1 MDGYTAPDF
10 GIEIWDDVKCA
21 EAQAPRNPPGEKATK
36 TVTILSRGWFED
48 MHDEMFAPLVRPTR
62 RSFVAG
68 TAALLATTSGLARAA
83 EVDPAAPRGKDR
95 NLLTKAYSAEKVKA
109 ALIPRE
115 SYKPFPTIQDR
126 AGWDG
131 LRAETRAGLV
141 KDGEAFLGYHW
152 PEMPAT
158 IFLEYARMGN
168 RTDYEQIRG
177 KRNGALK
184 ALVFAECVEAK
195 GRFRDDIVNGL
206 WAICEQS
213 FWGVPAH
220 LYIQKADLGLPD
232 PREPIVDLFAAE
244 TGALLATAVYLL
256 GDTLDIVNPLVRER
270 VIFEAERR
278 IIVPCLT
285 ENFMWMGL
293 PGGKP
298 RHDLPWLE
306 DPQHGEVQ
314 PVNNWDAWI
323 CWNWLTV
330 ALFLDRDADRRAK
343 GVSKMMVCLDKFIN
357 TYPDDG
363 GCEEGP
369 GYWNVAAGAMM
380 DGLELLRSATNGVV
394 DIYAHPLM
402 LEMALYMPRTQIAG
416 DFYINQGDASS
427 IIHLDADKMYR
438 FGARLKNKELMALA
452 VSAIPPNYR
461 PVTVPGLFNET
472 TLRGQ
477 GAGKAPLYRDTWL
490 RETHIMA
497 ARQKEG
503 STDGLYL
510 ACIASD
516 NGKSHSHNDTG
527 SVWVYSNGLPILMDI
542 GGETYQKKS
551 FDKHRYEIESTQSGF
566 HTLPT
571 IGGFDQGVGVG
582 FEATDH
588 AYKATDAYAE
598 LGMELKKAYPAGAKI
613 KSWRRTVKLNRGAQ
627 QSVEMLD
634 AFYLE
639 TPETV
644 ILNLMTTCTVTE
656 IAKGVLELRDPVFGK
671 SVVNPK
677 PGTTTPPLR
686 ITFDASLLSYA
697 VDPFLSDN
705 HELIENWNGKASRI
719 RLKTLGPVSSGK
731 LRVVVA
737 RG

>member
-1 MDGYTAPDF
+1 
-10 GIEIWDDVKCA
+10 
-21 EAQAPRNPPGEKATK
+21 
-36 TVTILSRGWFED
+36 
-48 MHDEMFAPLVRPTR
+48 MFLKPTR
-62 RSFVAG
+62 RTFLAG
-68 TAALLATTSGLARAA
+68 TAAVLATPSSLLKA
-83 EVDPAAPRGKDR
+83 EQNSDPAAPRGRNR
-95 NLLTKAYSAEKVKA
+95 NLLTSGYSADMVRG
-109 ALIPRE
+109 ALVPIE
-115 SYKPFPTIQDR
+115 SYRPFPTIRDR
-126 AGWDG
+126 DGWDG
-131 LRAETRAGLV
+131 LRAETRAGLIA
-141 KDGEAFLGYHW
+141 DGEAFLGYHW

-168 RTDYEQIRG
+168 RTDYEGIRG

-184 ALVFAECVEAK
+184 ALVFAECVEGK
-195 GRFRDDIVNGL
+195 GRFRDDIVNGI

-232 PREPIVDLFAAE
+232 PRDPIVDLFAAE
-244 TGALLATAVYLL
+244 TAALLATAVYLL
-256 GDTLDIVNPLVRER
+256 GDTLDQVNPLVRER
-270 VIFEAERR
+270 VIFEAQRR
-278 IIVPCLT
+278 ILEPCLAQ
-285 ENFMWMGL
+285 NFMWMGL

-330 ALFLDRDADRRAK
+330 TLFLDHNPERRAK

-380 DGLELLRSATNGVV
+380 DGLELLRSATNGAI
-394 DIYAHPLM
+394 DIYANPL
-402 LEMALYMPRTQIAG
+402 LVEMAGYMPRTQIAG

-438 FGARLKNKELMALA
+438 FGKRLKNRQLMELAG
-452 VSAIPPNYR
+452 SAIPPNYR
-461 PVTVPGLFNET
+461 PATVPALFNEVE
-472 TLRGQ
+472 LRAHAG
-477 GAGKAPLYRDTWL
+477 GKAPYYRDVWL
-490 RETHIMA
+490 RDTHIMA
-497 ARQKEG
+497 ARQTAG

-527 SVWVYSNGLPILMDI
+527 NVWVYSNGLPILMDL

-566 HTLPT
+566 HNLPT
-571 IGGFDQGVGVG
+571 IGGVDQGVGVT
-582 FEATDH
+582 FEATGH
-588 AYKATDAYAE
+588 AYKSTKDFAE
-598 LGMELKKAYPAGAKI
+598 LGMELRKAYPATAKI
-613 KSWRRTVKLNRGAQ
+613 KSWRRTVKLTRGAG

-634 AFYLE
+634 AFFLE
-639 TPETV
+639 SPQEV

-656 IAKGVLELRDPVFGK
+656 VSKGVIELRDPVFGHT
-671 SVVNPK
+671 VNPA
-677 PGTTTPPLR
+677 PGTTTPPIR
-686 ITFDASLLSYA
+686 IAFDAALLDFA
-697 VDPFLSDN
+697 VDPFVSEN
-705 HELIENWNGKASRI
+705 RELNENWHGKANRI
-719 RLKTLGPVSSGK
+719 RLKTKGSVSSGK
-731 LRVVVA
+731 LKITLTRV
-737 RG
+737 

>member
-1 MDGYTAPDF
+1 M
-10 GIEIWDDVKCA
+10 VQKM
-21 EAQAPRNPPGEKATK
+21 
-36 TVTILSRGWFED
+36 
-48 MHDEMFAPLVRPTR
+48 MHDETFAPFTLPTR
-62 RSFVAG
+62 RSFMAG
-68 TAALLATTSGLARAA
+68 SAALLASASGFAKAA
-83 EVDPAAPRGKDR
+83 EVDPAAPRGRQR
-95 NLLTKAYSAEKVKA
+95 NLLTTAYSADKVRA

-115 SYKPFPTIQDR
+115 TYKPFPTIQDR
-126 AGWDG
+126 AGWNG
-131 LRAETRAGLV
+131 LRAETKVGLV
-141 KDGEAFLGYHW
+141 ADGEAFLGYHW

-168 RTDYEQIRG
+168 RTDYEQLRG

-184 ALVFAECVEAK
+184 ALVFAECVESK

-244 TGALLATAVYLL
+244 TAALLATSVYLL
-256 GDTLDIVNPLVRER
+256 GDTLDHVNPLMRER
-270 VIFEAERR
+270 VTFEAERR
-278 IIVPCLT
+278 ILVPCLT
-285 ENFMWMGL
+285 QNFMWMGL

-306 DPQHGEVQ
+306 DPKNGEVQ

-323 CWNWLTV
+323 CWNWLTTV
-330 ALFLDRDADRRAK
+330 LFLDRDVDRRAK

-369 GYWNVAAGAMM
+369 GYWDKAAGAMF
-380 DGLELLRSATNGVV
+380 DGLELLRSATGGVV
-394 DIYAHPLM
+394 DLYAHPLI
-402 LEMALYMPRTQIAG
+402 LEMAGYMPRTQIAG

-438 FGARLKNKELMALA
+438 FGRRLKNQELMSMG

-461 PVTVPGLFNET
+461 PLTVTALFNEVE
-472 TLRGQ
+472 LRSQ
-477 GAGKAPLYRDTWL
+477 PKGKAPYYRDVWL
-490 RETHIMA
+490 RDTHIMSG
-497 ARQKEG
+497 RQKAG

-527 SVWVYSNGLPILMDI
+527 SVWVYSNGLPILMDL

-551 FDKHRYEIESTQSGF
+551 FDTHRYEIESTQSGF
-566 HTLPT
+566 HNVPT
-571 IGGFDQGVGVG
+571 IGGIDQGVGVA

-588 AYKATDAYAE
+588 SYKSTDAYAE
-598 LGMELKKAYPAGAKI
+598 LGMELKKAYPASAKI
-613 KSWRRTVKLNRGAQ
+613 KSWRRTVKLTRGAG

-639 TPETV
+639 SPETV

-656 IAKGVLELRDPVFGK
+656 LSKGLLELKDPVFGK
-671 SVVNPK
+671 TIHPAF
-677 PGTTTPPLR
+677 GTTTAPIR
-686 ITFDASLLSYA
+686 IAFDPTQLSFA
-697 VDPFLSDN
+697 VDPFTSTN
-705 HELIENWNGKASRI
+705 RELLENWDGKASRI
-719 RLKTLGPVSSGK
+719 RLKTLAPVSSGK
-731 LRVVVA
+731 LKVTLTRV
-737 RG
+737 

>member
-1 MDGYTAPDF
+1 MANDL
-10 GIEIWDDVKCA
+10 
-21 EAQAPRNPPGEKATK
+21 KAALFSHS
-36 TVTILSRGWFED
+36 I
-48 MHDEMFAPLVRPTR
+48 TR
-62 RSFVAG
+62 RTFLAG
-68 TAALLATTSGLARAA
+68 ATAALAAPSALAVNSP
-83 EVDPAAPRGKDR
+83 VDPAAPRGKDR
-95 NLLTKAYSAEKVKA
+95 NLLTTAYSADRVRA

-115 SYKPFPTIQDR
+115 SYKPFPTLQDR
-126 AGWDG
+126 AGWNA
-131 LRAETRAGLV
+131 LRPETRAGLV
-141 KDGEAFLGYHW
+141 ADGETFLGFHW

-158 IFLEYARMGN
+158 TFLEYARMGN
-168 RTDYEQIRG
+168 RTNYQQLRDQ
-177 KRNGALK
+177 RNAALR
-184 ALVFAECVEAK
+184 ALTFAECVEAK

-256 GDTLDIVNPLVRER
+256 GDTLDVVNPLVRER

-278 IIVPCLT
+278 ILVPCLT
-285 ENFMWMGL
+285 QNFMWMGL

-306 DPQHGEVQ
+306 DPKNGEVQ

-323 CWNWLTV
+323 CWNWLTTT
-330 ALFLDRDADRRAK
+330 LFLDRDPDRRAK
-343 GVSKMMVCLDKFIN
+343 GVSKMMLCLDKFIN

-380 DGLELLRSATNGVV
+380 DGLELLRSATNGTI
-394 DIYAHPLM
+394 DIYANPLL

-438 FGARLKNKELMALA
+438 FGKRLKNRELMSLA
-452 VSAIPPNYR
+452 VSAIPLNYK
-461 PVTVPGLFNET
+461 PVTVPGLFNEVV
-472 TLRGQ
+472 LRGH
-477 GAGKAPLYRDTWL
+477 GEGRAPLYRDVWL
-490 RETHIMA
+490 RDTHIMA
-497 ARQKEG
+497 ARQHEG

-510 ACIASD
+510 ASIASD

-527 SVWVYSNGLPILMDI
+527 SVWVYSNGLPILMDL

-566 HTLPT
+566 HNLPT
-571 IGGFDQGVGVG
+571 IGGIDEGVGIP

-588 AYKATDAYAE
+588 TYKTTDAYAE
-598 LGMELKKAYPAGAKI
+598 LGMELKRAYPASAKI
-613 KSWRRTVKLNRGAQ
+613 KSWRRTVKLTRGTV

-634 AFYLE
+634 TFFLE
-639 TPETV
+639 SPETV
-644 ILNLMTTCTVTE
+644 ILNLMTTCSITE
-656 IAKGVLELRDPVFGK
+656 IAKGMLELRDPVFGK
-671 SVVNPK
+671 AVVNPK
-677 PGTTTPPLR
+677 PGTTTPPVR
-686 ITFDASLLSYA
+686 IAFDPSLLSYSIE
-697 VDPFLSDN
+697 PFTSTN
-705 HELIENWNGKASRI
+705 RELVENWNGKVSRI
-719 RLKTLGPVSSGK
+719 RLATLAPVSSGK
-731 LRVVVA
+731 LKVVVS
-737 RG
+737 R

>member
-1 MDGYTAPDF
+1 
-10 GIEIWDDVKCA
+10 
-21 EAQAPRNPPGEKATK
+21 
-36 TVTILSRGWFED
+36 
-48 MHDEMFAPLVRPTR
+48 MHAPTR
-62 RSFVAG
+62 RTFLAG
-68 TAALLATTSGLARAA
+68 TAAVLASSSSLLNAQQNA
-83 EVDPAAPRGKDR
+83 DPAAPRGRDR
-95 NLLTKAYSAEKVKA
+95 NLLTKAFPADMVKS
-109 ALIPRE
+109 ALIPIE
-115 SYKPFPTIQDR
+115 SYRPFPTIKDR
-126 AGWDG
+126 AGWKG
-131 LRAETRAGLV
+131 LRAETKAGLIS
-141 KDGEAFLGYHW
+141 DGEAFLGFHW

-158 IFLEYARMGN
+158 VFLEYARMGN
-168 RTDYEQIRG
+168 RTDYEGIRG

-184 ALVFAECVEAK
+184 ALLFAECVEAK
-195 GRFRDDIVNGL
+195 GRFRDDIVNGI
-206 WAICEQS
+206 WALCEQS

-232 PREPIVDLFAAE
+232 PRDPIVDLFAAE
-244 TGALLATAVYLL
+244 TAALLATAVYLL
-256 GDTLDIVNPLVRER
+256 GDTLDQVNPLVRER

-278 IIVPCLT
+278 ILEPCLAQ
-285 ENFMWMGL
+285 NFMWMGL

-330 ALFLDRDADRRAK
+330 TLFLDHDPERRAK
-343 GVSKMMVCLDKFIN
+343 GVAKMMVCLDKFIN

-380 DGLELLRSATNGVV
+380 DGLELLRSATHGTV
-394 DIYAHPLM
+394 DIYSHPLL

-438 FGARLKNKELMALA
+438 FGKRLKSKELMSLA

-461 PVTVPGLFNET
+461 PVTVPALFTEVE
-472 TLRGQ
+472 LRSQ
-477 GAGKAPLYRDTWL
+477 GMGKAPYYRDVWL
-490 RETHIMA
+490 RDTHIFA
-497 ARQKEG
+497 ARQQEG

-527 SVWVYSNGLPILMDI
+527 SVWVYSNGLPILMDL

-566 HTLPT
+566 HNLPSVS
-571 IGGFDQGVGVG
+571 GLDEGVGIP

-588 AYKATDAYAE
+588 SYKATEAYAE
-598 LGMELKKAYPAGAKI
+598 LGMELKKAYPAAAKI
-613 KSWRRTVKLNRGAQ
+613 KSWRRTVKLTRGAV
-627 QSVEMLD
+627 QSVEMVD

-639 TPETV
+639 SPEEV

-656 IAKGVLELRDPVFGK
+656 VSKGVLELKDPVFGHT
-671 SVVNPK
+671 VNPA
-677 PGTTTPPLR
+677 PGTTTPLIR
-686 ITFDASLLSYA
+686 IAFDAALLTFA
-697 VDPFLSDN
+697 VDVFTSEN
-705 HELIENWNGKASRI
+705 RELNENWHGKANRI
-719 RLKTLGPVSSGK
+719 RLKTKGPVSSGK
-731 LRVVVA
+731 LKVTLTRV
-737 RG
+737 